1 MARKHANY
9 ASMKLN
15 RSIGPNLEV
24 WVRRMLVREIEDAYR
39 ETLESDTLNYYYT
52 EFIKDDSAMGGVRS
66 RIVWCGS
73 GLLNFIRTVQRRRL
87 QYVDLH
93 VTSSRTKSGIVDQWD
108 DDTSEMRE
116 VVDTNVIWIGDV
128 GERGHMCCCNDAWNH
143 LWIHVRDK
151 KAKPAEGEFHAFNF
165 EM

>member
-9 ASMKLN
+9 ASAKLH

-24 WVRRMLVREIEDAYR
+24 WVRRMLVKEIEDAYR
-39 ETLESDTLNYYYT
+39 ETLESDILNYYYT
-52 EFIKDDSAMGGVRS
+52 VFIKDDSVPDGIRS

-87 QYVDLH
+87 EYVDLH
-93 VTSSRTKSGIVDQWD
+93 VTSSPNKSGILDQWND
-108 DDTSEMRE
+108 ATSEMRE

-128 GERGHMCCCNDAWNH
+128 GEKGRMCCCNDAWNH

-151 KAKPAEGEFHAFNF
+151 RAKPTEGEFHAFNF